1 MWNRQQLCSRIA
13 LVVAVWLAPG
23 AGAAVPEWMRTAR
36 VFLFDACQYPF
47 APRLEF
53 DAEAV
58 AKTMADMHA
67 NTIRFPTMGKY
78 ATIQGVR
85 FPTHPDQD
93 GRDLLAEMIR
103 AAKPRG
109 IRVVPYISTG
119 HKLAWS
125 LVTRDHPEYAQQTR
139 PGGGPDRNHFFV
151 GEDHGTVCWNTPYRK
166 AYLDLVEHV
175 VRDYD
180 IDGMY
185 FDSWTPFYFWPG
197 LKVCYC
203 DGCRRGFRQAS
214 GEELP
219 WHENRGDYTAHELGV
234 IGRYHAW
241 YREELMGVLQQVR
254 KVVKSSKDIPLISN
268 INNPHALSAG
278 DPRVA
283 SAMDAFL
290 YERGASML
298 ERAEGVSLARAAGFG
313 IWPYVG
319 GYHNWPRV
327 AYEGFDYGQ
336 EIYTTVAFGG
346 APIIAQ
352 PTGYLEHTENR
363 RYVREPFG
371 VLAEHEGDF
380 RGFENVP
387 FVAVIYGERNPPGHA
402 KTGWWWK
409 ADARTA
415 SLGAFA
421 ACLYGHV
428 QVTSLLESTLD
439 RPDALARYPVLY
451 LPDVTVLPPKRIEN
465 VKEFVRNGGG
475 LVAGY
480 ATSLYNDAGAR
491 QERFGLEDLIRV
503 RPLKPEGQLAEI
515 IRSYSAIIGGPNDL
529 YLLARPDSSTLG
541 ASWKRRLVPAW
552 FYEPVEALEGGTV
565 VMDIVSG
572 DGRRPVLPAL
582 VGSKYGKGRVLYCA
596 SSIESLFAG
605 NNQQV
610 LGDLIR
616 EMALSVSAQRPP
628 YELEA
633 PSTLIAN
640 LTGNGNRRVL
650 HLTNWTGDKFEKS
663 HVSEYYLA
671 AVENVKLRLPVPEG
685 KGVSNLRRFPGKRPI
700 QQHRGASLEIS
711 IPRIGDYQAVAW
723 TVEPPRK

>member
-1 MWNRQQLCSRIA
+1 MWNRQQQRLCIA
-13 LVVAVWLAPG
+13 LLLAVCLAP
-23 AGAAVPEWMRTAR
+23 AAAAPPEWMRTAR
-36 VFLFDACQYPF
+36 VFLFDAYQYPF

-85 FPTHPDQD
+85 FSNHPDQH
-93 GRDLLAEMIR
+93 GRDLLAEMIA

-125 LVTRDHPEYAQQTR
+125 MVTRDYPEYGQKTR
-139 PGGGPDRNHFFV
+139 PGGEPDRNHFFV

-180 IDGMY
+180 IDGLY
-185 FDSWTPFYFWPG
+185 FDAWRPFYFWPG
-197 LKVCYC
+197 MQVCYC

-219 WHENRGDYTAHELGV
+219 WHERRQDYTPHELEV
-234 IGRYHAW
+234 IDRYHAW
-241 YREELMGVLQQVR
+241 YHEELIGILEQAR
-254 KVVKSSKDIPLISN
+254 KMVKSRRDIPLISN
-268 INNPHALSAG
+268 INNPTSLAAQ
-278 DPRVA
+278 DPRIA

-298 ERAEGVSLARAAGFG
+298 ERAEGVSLARAAGLG

-327 AYEGFDYGQ
+327 AYQGFDYSQ
-336 EIYTTVAFGG
+336 EIYTTAMFGG

-352 PTGYLEHTENR
+352 PTGYVEHAENR

-371 VLAEHEGDF
+371 VLADHEDDLL
-380 RGFENVP
+380 GFENVP
-387 FVAVIYGERNPPGHA
+387 FVVVVYSEKDPPGHA
-402 KTGWWWK
+402 KSGWWWK
-409 ADARTA
+409 ADTRTA

-421 ACLYGHV
+421 ACLYRHV
-428 QVTSLLESTLD
+428 QVTSALERMLD
-439 RPDALARYPVLY
+439 HPETLARYRVLY
-451 LPDVTVLPPKRIEN
+451 LADLTSLSRERIEN
-465 VKEFVRNGGG
+465 VKEFVRDGGG
-475 LVAGY
+475 LVVSY
-480 ATSLYNDAGAR
+480 ATSLYNSAGAR

-503 RPLKPEGQLAEI
+503 RPLKPQGELAET
-515 IRSYSAIIGGPNDL
+515 IRNYSAFIGGPNDV
-529 YLLARPDSSTLG
+529 YLLARPDSGTLG
-541 ASWKRRLVPAW
+541 AAWKNRLVPAW
-552 FYEPVEALEGGTV
+552 FYEPVEALAGGTV
-565 VMDIVSG
+565 VMDIVTG
-572 DGRRPVLPAL
+572 DGRRPVVPAL
-582 VGSKYGKGRVLYCA
+582 VAAKYGKGRVLYCA
-596 SSIESLFAG
+596 SSIDSLFAG
-605 NNQQV
+605 NNEWV

-616 EMALSVSAQRPP
+616 DMALSVSAAPPP

-640 LTGNGNRRVL
+640 LTAKGDRRVL

-663 HVSEYYLA
+663 HVSEYYLSP
-671 AVENVKLRLPVPEG
+671 VENVKIKLPIPGGRVPIELR
-685 KGVSNLRRFPGKRPI
+685 SFPGKRLT
-700 QQHRGASLEIS
+700 QHRRGATLEVR
-711 IPRIGDYQAVAW
+711 IPRIEDYQAIGWRAK
-723 TVEPPRK
+723 PAR